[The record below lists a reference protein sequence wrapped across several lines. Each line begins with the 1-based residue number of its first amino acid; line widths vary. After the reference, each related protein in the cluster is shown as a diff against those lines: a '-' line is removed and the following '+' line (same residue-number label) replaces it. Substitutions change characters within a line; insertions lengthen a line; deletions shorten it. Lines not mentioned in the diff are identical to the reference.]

1 MKTGKPGVALPR
13 RRAYGKARREI
24 VSADSLL
31 IAAADLPAG
40 ETAIPVTMIAAAR
53 LEEALGTL
61 PPAQRR
67 FLETS
72 GFAAAEAEMA
82 LLPGEDGAL
91 ARVAFGT
98 GKAKRP
104 FIAGR
109 LAQRLPAGCYRL
121 EGDVGDEGLATLGF
135 ALGGYRFTRYLGNG
149 EKERPRLAVS
159 EGLDL
164 AAIRDAAD
172 SVALARDLINVPS
185 NDLGTAELAAAARR
199 LASEEGASFATV
211 EGEELQ
217 DNFPLIHAVGM
228 GSDRK
233 PCLVDIGWGEES
245 APKVTLVGKGIVFD
259 TGGLDIKPPNSMLL
273 MKKDMGG
280 AASVLGLARMVMR
293 AGLKVRLRVLLPIAE
308 NSISGCAFR
317 PGDVLPS
324 RKGLSVEI
332 GNTDAE
338 GRLVLADALALAEEE
353 KPELI
358 VSMAT
363 LTGAARV
370 ALGPDLPAFFAT
382 DDEVAARMEAAA
394 GAEHDPFWR
403 LPLWPDYDDLLSS
416 DIADVSHISSGPYAG
431 AITAALFLKRF
442 VAESPYAHFDIF
454 GWAPKSRPIGPKGGE
469 AQAIRALFAYLDK
482 RYGRR

>member
-1 MKTGKPGVALPR
+1 MSP
-13 RRAYGKARREI
+13 
-24 VSADSLL
+24 DSLL
-31 IAAADLPAG
+31 IAAAELADG
-40 ETAIPVTMIAAAR
+40 EAAIPVTMIAASG
-53 LEEALGTL
+53 LEAALGAL
-61 PPAQRR
+61 PAVQRR

-72 GFAAAEAEMA
+72 GFAAGESEIA

-91 ARVAFGT
+91 ARVAFGL
-98 GKAKRP
+98 GKAARP
-104 FIAGR
+104 FLAGR
-109 LAQRLPAGCYRL
+109 LAQRLPAGTYRL
-121 EGDVGDEGLATLGF
+121 EGDVGDEALAALGF
-135 ALGGYRFTRYLGNG
+135 ALGGYRFTRYLPDRD
-149 EKERPRLAVS
+149 KPRPRLAVS
-159 EGLDL
+159 PSVDL
-164 AAIRDAAD
+164 SAIRDQAE
-172 SVALARDLINVPS
+172 SIALARDLINVPA

-199 LASEEGASFATV
+199 LASEEGASFSLV
-211 EGEELQ
+211 EGEELE

-228 GSDRK
+228 GSDRA
-233 PCLVDIGWGEES
+233 PCLVDIAYGDES

-259 TGGLDIKPPNSMLL
+259 TGGLDIKPPSSMLL

-308 NSISGCAFR
+308 NAISGRAFR

-382 DDEVAARMEAAA
+382 DDELAAGMEAAGRA
-394 GAEHDPFWR
+394 VHDPFWR
-403 LPLWPDYDDLLSS
+403 LPLWPDYDELLSS

-442 VAESPYAHFDIF
+442 VAESAYAHFDVF

-469 AQAIRALFAYLDK
+469 AQAIRALFAYLEK
-482 RYGRR
+482 RYGKG

>member
-1 MKTGKPGVALPR
+1 
-13 RRAYGKARREI
+13 
-24 VSADSLL
+24 
-31 IAAADLPAG
+31 
-40 ETAIPVTMIAAAR
+40 MIAASG
-53 LEEALGTL
+53 LEAALGAL
-61 PPAQRR
+61 PAVQRR

-72 GFAAAEAEMA
+72 GFAAGESEIA

-91 ARVAFGT
+91 ARVAFGL
-98 GKAKRP
+98 GKAARP
-104 FIAGR
+104 FLAGR
-109 LAQRLPAGCYRL
+109 LAQRLPAGTYRL
-121 EGDVGDEGLATLGF
+121 EGDVGDEALAALGF
-135 ALGGYRFTRYLGNG
+135 ALGGYRFTRYLPDRD
-149 EKERPRLAVS
+149 KPRPRLAVS
-159 EGLDL
+159 PSVDL
-164 AAIRDAAD
+164 SAIRDQAE
-172 SVALARDLINVPS
+172 SIALARDLINVPA

-199 LASEEGASFATV
+199 LASEEGASFSLV
-211 EGEELQ
+211 EGEELE

-228 GSDRK
+228 GSDRA
-233 PCLVDIGWGEES
+233 PCLVDIAYGDES

-259 TGGLDIKPPNSMLL
+259 TGGLDIKPPSSMLL

-308 NSISGCAFR
+308 NAISGRAFR

-382 DDEVAARMEAAA
+382 DDELAAGMEAAGRA
-394 GAEHDPFWR
+394 VHDPFWR
-403 LPLWPDYDDLLSS
+403 LPLWPDYDELLSS

-442 VAESPYAHFDIF
+442 VAESAYAHFDVF

-469 AQAIRALFAYLDK
+469 AQAIRALFAYLEK
-482 RYGRR
+482 RYGKG